1 MLTAPLLLGL
11 MAGGT
16 VCDSFT
22 PLLTHPHRVFI
33 DCRRGNCTARRR
45 RRSVIGSEGRDLF
58 SVDECIASGNTDS
71 SDYAHDTRSNSEAT
85 TKRRN
90 DVIDEFIT
98 TVQSSLDA
106 GTFASFLLKGPSDPR
121 RRKKAKNAAEE
132 RCIMKDGG
140 DGPLA
145 ESIRGKY
152 KLITGRLVLLKD
164 KTKTMKK
171 KTTRNEN
178 NDNTNDD
185 IGISSPTL
193 FVQITIKYHLAT
205 DVVMNWKFDEVYS
218 GLQQLLLPSSS
229 VKGDNNNNKHS
240 IAQQP
245 TLLQSEWGVG
255 NAYNNSEM
263 MMIQSGQLITSMGV
277 YELRLFPNNSS
288 NNNKSKTNN
297 NGCYFR
303 LLSNNS
309 VNNKKTSKEK
319 LQQQH
324 SSLTTS
330 STKSDNDN
338 EELLPPPSSS
348 SLLQHDRK
356 KNVPLSSASPY
367 LYKLGITNKVGKP
380 TVGMSSKLRQCQ
392 KFVDIVGKLIDDFI
406 IQQQLPSL
414 STTTTTAIT
423 ETLMTQNHQH
433 QQQKYSRIHTMD
445 MGCGRGYLTF
455 CLHSYLYN
463 KYSTASKSS
472 REAGNNNGVIM
483 NGQQDDS
490 SGGIIVETR
499 GIDRRPKLINEMNSI
514 ALELGDEFATLTFDL
529 GSISSSS
536 SSTTSNNNIASDYN
550 TNDYINDDDII
561 GQSIFEGTVGNVR
574 EAIMVT
580 TALTEEKNVNIN
592 DDSLS
597 KTLDVVIALHACDTA
612 TDDALYYAISRN
624 ADIIVVAPCCQYELR
639 RQIDQYTTNIINT
652 GVSSSSSDDRHPLED
667 VLRHAIY
674 RERATETVTD
684 AIRAILL
691 DIAGYETKVFEF
703 IGTEHT
709 AKNVMITATKTKT
722 RIWKN
727 DEQWLQQQQRH
738 DIRDDDVQRRRKK
751 LVTLARFY
759 GIERQRLASL
769 MGEKL

>member
-1 MLTAPLLLGL
+1 MKARMLTALLLLGL
-11 MAGGT
+11 MAGDS

-22 PLLTHPHRVFI
+22 PLLAHPHRVFI
-33 DCRRGNCTARRR
+33 DCHRGNCTAR
-45 RRSVIGSEGRDLF
+45 RRSVIGSEGRDLL
-58 SVDECIASGNTDS
+58 SVGERIASGNTDT
-71 SDYAHDTRSNSEAT
+71 SDHAHNVNNNNEAK
-85 TKRRN
+85 KRMN
-90 DVIDEFIT
+90 VIDEFIT

-106 GTFASFLLKGPSDPR
+106 GTFDSFILKGPPDPR
-121 RRKKAKNAAEE
+121 RKKKAKNAAEE

-171 KTTRNEN
+171 KTMRNEN

-185 IGISSPTL
+185 IGISSPTTL

-205 DVVMNWKFDEVYS
+205 DVVKNWKFDEVYS

-229 VKGDNNNNKHS
+229 VKGDNNNKHN

-263 MMIQSGQLITSMGV
+263 MMMIQSGQLITSMGV
-277 YELRLFPNNSS
+277 YELRSFPNNSS
-288 NNNKSKTNN
+288 NNSKSKTNN

-309 VNNKKTSKEK
+309 VNNNKTSKDK

-324 SSLTTS
+324 SSSTTSS

-338 EELLPPPSSS
+338 EELLPPPS

-380 TVGMSSKLRQCQ
+380 MVGMSSKLRQCQ

-414 STTTTTAIT
+414 LSTTTTAIT

-433 QQQKYSRIHTMD
+433 QKYSRIHTMD

-463 KYSTASKSS
+463 KYSAASKSS
-472 REAGNNNGVIM
+472 REAGNR
-483 NGQQDDS
+483 QQDDS

-514 ALELGDEFATLTFDL
+514 ALELGNEFATLTFDL

-536 SSTTSNNNIASDYN
+536 SSSTTTSNNNIANDYN
-550 TNDYINDDDII
+550 NNDYNNDDNII

-574 EAIMVT
+574 EAIPAT

-727 DEQWLQQQQRH
+727 DEQLLQQQQQH

-751 LVTLARFY
+751 LETLARFY

-769 MGEKL
+769 MGEKLYE

>member
-1 MLTAPLLLGL
+1 
-11 MAGGT
+11 MAGGS

-33 DCRRGNCTARRR
+33 DCHRGNCTARRR
-45 RRSVIGSEGRDLF
+45 QRSVIGSAGRDLF
-58 SVDECIASGNTDS
+58 SVDERLASGNTDS
-71 SDYAHDTRSNSEAT
+71 SGHVHDTRSNNEET
-85 TKRRN
+85 TNRRN

-106 GTFASFLLKGPSDPR
+106 GTFDSFILKGPNDPR

-205 DVVMNWKFDEVYS
+205 DVVKNWKFDEVYS

-229 VKGDNNNNKHS
+229 VKGDNNNKHG

-255 NAYNNSEM
+255 NSYNNSEM
-263 MMIQSGQLITSMGV
+263 MMMIHSGQLITSMGV
-277 YELRLFPNNSS
+277 YELRLFPNNGN

-309 VNNKKTSKEK
+309 VNNNKTSKEK

-324 SSLTTS
+324 SSSTTS
-330 STKSDNDN
+330 LTKSDNDN
-338 EELLPPPSSS
+338 EELLPPPSSSSSSS

-380 TVGMSSKLRQCQ
+380 MVGMSSKLRQCQ

-406 IQQQLPSL
+406 IQQQQLPSFL
-414 STTTTTAIT
+414 TTTTTAIS
-423 ETLMTQNHQH
+423 ETLMTQKHRH

-483 NGQQDDS
+483 NGQR

-514 ALELGDEFATLTFDL
+514 ALELGNEFATLTFDL
-529 GSISSSS
+529 GSIPSSSS
-536 SSTTSNNNIASDYN
+536 SSTTSSNNTIANDYD
-550 TNDYINDDDII
+550 TNDYNNDDNII

-574 EAIMVT
+574 EAIPVT

-674 RERATETVTD
+674 RERSTETVTD

-727 DEQWLQQQQRH
+727 DEQWLQQQQQH

-751 LVTLARFY
+751 LVMLARFY

-769 MGEKL
+769 MGEKLR